1 MSIISN
7 YSFLNIFINKS
18 NENLIDF
25 DDNKNYNDFINFNY
39 YKPKKTTPI
48 PIPLPLKDI
57 NTTIK
62 KLSLLIL
69 YDNNILVG
77 IAKDK
82 LILPNSEIYSC
93 NFNKEI
99 IRIMNEDL
107 GIKETFEYNIIYK
120 YKSNSHYYI
129 NFKSKPF
136 INGPIESKQKKYE
149 QSNQLIK
156 DFESELILN
165 YNGYNSGLCWVPIKE
180 IINSNNKYVI
190 ESPYL
195 KVISYYYH
203 QFIIQ

>member
-7 YSFLNIFINKS
+7 YSFLNIFVNKS

-136 INGPIESKQKKYE
+136 INGPIESKQKNYE

-180 IINSNNKYVI
+180 IINSNNKYVV
-190 ESPYL
+190 ESSYV

-203 QFIIQ
+203 QFII